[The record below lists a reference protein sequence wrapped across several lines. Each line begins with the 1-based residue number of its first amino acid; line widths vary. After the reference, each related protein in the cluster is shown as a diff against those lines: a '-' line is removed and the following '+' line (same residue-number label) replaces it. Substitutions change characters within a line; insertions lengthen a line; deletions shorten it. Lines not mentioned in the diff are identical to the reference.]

1 LVIPHPEQRL
11 LVSAALDFDEEIRQ
25 FFSSG
30 QWTCLF
36 RNGWLRSRS
45 LPGPLPARPARVRG
59 ILANHPAR
67 ASKGAGGP
75 EVLLYPAV

>member
-36 RNGWLRSRS
+36 RNGWLRPRS
-45 LPGPLPARPARVRG
+45 LPGPLPAQAATVRG